1 MTEQP
6 RKRPNISMAPDE
18 IAAFLA
24 TQSHGI
30 VVAVDD
36 GAPVGTV
43 ADLAFA
49 DGTISMTLRDG
60 DPVAALLAADDR
72 VCVIAE
78 QFPVYY
84 EIKGVSAHGRAG
96 GLTEVDGRARFTL
109 GLDDVASFDFG
120 KLPREG
126 AGSGKGHPD

>member
-6 RKRPNISMAPDE
+6 RKRPDISMSRDE

-43 ADLAFA
+43 ADLAFD
-49 DGTISMTLRDG
+49 DGAISVTLRAD
-60 DPVAALLAADDR
+60 DPVAELLAADDR

-96 GLTEVDGRARFTL
+96 DLTHVDGRTRFSL
-109 GLDDVASFDFG
+109 GIDDVASFDFG

-126 AGSGKGHPD
+126 QGSGITLPA